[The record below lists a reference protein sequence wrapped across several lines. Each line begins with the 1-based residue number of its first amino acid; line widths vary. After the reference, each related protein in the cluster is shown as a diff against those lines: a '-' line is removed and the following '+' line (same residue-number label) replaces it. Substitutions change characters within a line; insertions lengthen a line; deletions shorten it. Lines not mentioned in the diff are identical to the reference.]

1 MELVLDSF
9 ESFVGVNFW
18 TMIFAWINLL
28 ILYIVLRKLL
38 FKPVKNMID
47 SRQKEI
53 DDMYSEAQ
61 SSLDSAK
68 LMEAEYE
75 SKLEGAKAE
84 SEEILRSAVRRAE
97 LREEEILKEA
107 NAKAR
112 RTLERADEQ
121 VELEIIRLRNSEL
134 VKLAK
139 KEEQIRNRRRQY
151 MYSLR
156 TYERR
161 GRELAASGLTLE
173 MLEADYTDCD
183 DND

>member
-1 MELVLDSF
+1 
-9 ESFVGVNFW
+9 
-18 TMIFAWINLL
+18 
-28 ILYIVLRKLL
+28 
-38 FKPVKNMID
+38 MID

-121 VELEIIRLRNSEL
+121 VELEKKRAINE
-134 VKLAK
+134 VKNEVSDVALAIAK
-139 KEEQIRNRRRQY
+139 AVI
-151 MYSLR
+151 
-156 TYERR
+156 ERDI
-161 GRELAASGLTLE
+161 SGE
-173 MLEADYTDCD
+173 DHNAIVDEFIDKMGD
-183 DND
+183 